1 MQQTKTI
8 IQNRHCCLSPTKI
21 IHMRHEGPRASEFRF
36 GKLFVSWDEH
46 RTVASMSGGK
56 LLRVGAARTAAQHVP
71 TVLGYSQSGTDLSSL
86 SCAGAKVWGEVP

>member
-1 MQQTKTI
+1 
-8 IQNRHCCLSPTKI
+8 
-21 IHMRHEGPRASEFRF
+21 MRHEGPRASEFRF

-71 TVLGYSQSGTDLSSL
+71 TVLGYSQSGTGLEL
-86 SCAGAKVWGEVP
+86 ALMRGRKGLG